1 MNTNT
6 LFRSLLRPDSA
17 TIFKGDVFEALAQ
30 RGIQRNDPRIKI
42 AVANLEALKDTAPI
56 DEVLFATCVQAN
68 SEILEHLLLG
78 KLVIPDFGHF
88 KAVLTEIF
96 EDIRSN
102 TAGHVATYIPQ
113 LAHVNPEYWG
123 LSVCTV
129 DGQHFTI
136 GDVDTHYCV
145 QSTCKPINYS
155 ILLETLG
162 ANKVHSYIGRE
173 PSGRGFNELTLNHEG
188 RPHNPMINAG
198 AIMACSLI
206 RPELPLEE
214 RLGVVLDTWQKLT
227 GGYRPG
233 FNLEVYLSEKRTADR
248 NFALGYFMREKKAF
262 PEGIDLHQVLDFYF
276 QCCSIEMTCRTQA
289 VVAASL
295 ANGGICPITGERVF
309 ERSTAKDCLSLMY
322 SCGMY
327 DFSGEFA
334 FTVGLPS
341 KSSVS
346 GALMVVV
353 PGICGITVWSPRLDR
368 YGNSERG
375 LAFCNRL
382 VKAFGFHI
390 YDRLLKPTQR
400 AGVYLTA
407 P

>member
-1 MNTNT
+1 MHH
-6 LFRSLLRPDSA
+6 FHQHID
-17 TIFKGDVFEALAQ
+17 FEQFQSRLA
-30 RGIQRNDPRIKI
+30 
-42 AVANLEALKDTAPI
+42 
-56 DEVLFATCVQAN
+56 
-68 SEILEHLLLG
+68 
-78 KLVIPDFGHF
+78 
-88 KAVLTEIF
+88 EIF
-96 EDIRSN
+96 EDLKKNRD
-102 TAGHVATYIPQ
+102 GQVATYIPQ

-123 LSVCTV
+123 LSVCMV
-129 DGQHFTI
+129 DGQQFAI
-136 GDVDTHYCV
+136 GDTDKTYCA

-155 ILLETLG
+155 MLLETLG
-162 ANKVHSYIGRE
+162 VDTVHRYIGRE

-188 RPHNPMINAG
+188 RPHNPMINSG

-227 GGYRPG
+227 GGHRPG
-233 FNLEVYLSEKRTADR
+233 FSLEVYLSEKRTADR

-295 ANGGICPITGERVF
+295 ANGGVCPKTGERVF
-309 ERSTAKDCLSLMY
+309 APSTAKDCLSLMY

-334 FTVGLPS
+334 FTVGLPA

-353 PGICGITVWSPRLDR
+353 PGICGIAVWSPRLDR
-368 YGNSERG
+368 YGNSVRG
-375 LAFCNRL
+375 LELCNRL
-382 VKAFGFHI
+382 VKAFGLHS
-390 YDRLLKPTQR
+390 YDRLFRMGT
-400 AGVYLTA
+400 GGM
-407 P
+407 